1 MQVPN
6 AQERQSAL
14 LRDAQLAVCILGN
27 ESLTDFA
34 LVSAEEFEA
43 PRDGLRLVGVVGIVD
58 GAPRSALSEPLDA
71 GTLSALSAAC
81 VQYIAQA
88 IERRAGLV
96 SSAAIANA

>member
-34 LVSAEEFEA
+34 LVSAEDFAA
-43 PRDGLRLVGVVGIVD
+43 PPGGLRLVGVVGIVQ
-58 GAPRSALSEPLDA
+58 GTPRSALSEPLDER
-71 GTLSALSAAC
+71 TTSALSAAC
-81 VQYIAQA
+81 VAYIVQVL
-88 IERRAGLV
+88 ERRAGV
-96 SSAAIANA
+96 TSSAIANA